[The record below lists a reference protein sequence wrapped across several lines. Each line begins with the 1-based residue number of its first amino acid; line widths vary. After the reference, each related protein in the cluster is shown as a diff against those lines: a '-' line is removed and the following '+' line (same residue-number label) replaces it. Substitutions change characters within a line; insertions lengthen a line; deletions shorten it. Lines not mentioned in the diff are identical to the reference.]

1 MTMLAAAR
9 RLSLL
14 VVALALAACASKAP
28 APVVD
33 RTSPVPPRVAVPAP
47 KPPEKPVE
55 AAMRTHTVKR
65 GETLVGI
72 ALQYG
77 LDYRELAAWNG
88 VANPN
93 LLAVGQVLQLQAPT
107 GAATTAGAPVATPLA
122 GAAQPVEARPN
133 ANTDKLKVEPRG
145 VKLPYSDKALAQLGG
160 EPDPKPAAEPA
171 PPVAPGLPSADGD
184 KVDWTW
190 PAKGKVT
197 ATFTDA
203 GKGIDI
209 TGTKGEAVLAAA
221 SGRVVYSGTGLRGY
235 GKLVILKHNETWLSA
250 YAHNE
255 KLLVSEGDVV
265 KKGQK
270 IAEMGASD
278 TDSVK
283 LHFEI
288 RKLGSPVDPLKL
300 LPPQP

>member
-1 MTMLAAAR
+1 MSMLAAAKR
-9 RLSLL
+9 ISM
-14 VVALALAACASKAP
+14 VAIVLALAACAARAP

-33 RTSPVPPRVAVPAP
+33 RTAPVPRPATAAAP
-47 KPPEKPVE
+47 KAPEKPAE
-55 AAMRTHTVKR
+55 AAVRTHVVKK

-77 LDYRELAAWNG
+77 LDYRELAGWNG
-88 VANPN
+88 VTNPN
-93 LLAVGQVLQLQAPT
+93 LLAVGQVLSLQAP
-107 GAATTAGAPVATPLA
+107 AAVPLVSGGSVATPLA
-122 GAAQPVEARPN
+122 GASPSVEVRPL
-133 ANTDKLKVEPRG
+133 ANSDKLKVEPRG

-160 EPDPKPAAEPA
+160 EPDPKPAAEAAATAVPGAPA
-171 PPVAPGLPSADGD
+171 SDGD
-184 KVDWTW
+184 KVDWAW
-190 PAKGKVT
+190 PAKGKVV

-203 GKGIDI
+203 NKGIDI
-209 TGTKGEAVLAAA
+209 AGKKGDPVLASAG
-221 SGRVVYSGTGLRGY
+221 GRVVYSGTGLRGY
-235 GKLVILKHNETWLSA
+235 GKLVILKHNESWLSA

-255 KLLVSEGDVV
+255 KLLVNEGDVV

-288 RKLGSPVDPLKL
+288 RKSGSPVDPAKF
-300 LPPQP
+300 LPPS

>member
-1 MTMLAAAR
+1 MNLRAAVD
-9 RLSLL
+9 RLIPFAMACL
-14 VVALALAACASKAP
+14 LAACAAKAP
-28 APVVD
+28 APVVE
-33 RTSPVPPRVAVPAP
+33 RTVPPPRPAAAP
-47 KPPEKPVE
+47 KPAEKPVE
-55 AAMRTHTVKR
+55 VPTRSHTVKR

-88 VANPN
+88 VTNPN
-93 LLAVGQVLQLQAPT
+93 LLAVGQVLQLQAPA
-107 GAATTAGAPVATPLA
+107 AATAAAAQLGTTPLA
-122 GAAQPVEARPN
+122 GAASPVEVRPA

-160 EPDPKPAAEPA
+160 ESDPKPAAEPA
-171 PPVAPGLPSADGD
+171 PAPVPPPAAADGD

-190 PAKGKVT
+190 PAKGKVVSQ
-197 ATFTDA
+197 FTDA
-203 GKGIDI
+203 SKGIDI
-209 TGTKGEAVLAAA
+209 AGAKGEPVLAAA
-221 SGRVVYSGTGLRGY
+221 AGRVVYSGAGLRGY
-235 GKLVILKHNETWLSA
+235 GKLVILKHNESWLSA

-255 KLLVSEGDVV
+255 KLLVGEGDLV

-288 RKLGSPVDPLKL
+288 RKLGSPVDPLKQ
-300 LPPQP
+300 LPPS

>member
-1 MTMLAAAR
+1 
-9 RLSLL
+9 
-14 VVALALAACASKAP
+14 
-28 APVVD
+28 
-33 RTSPVPPRVAVPAP
+33 
-47 KPPEKPVE
+47 
-55 AAMRTHTVKR
+55 
-65 GETLVGI
+65 
-72 ALQYG
+72 
-77 LDYRELAAWNG
+77 
-88 VANPN
+88 
-93 LLAVGQVLQLQAPT
+93 
-107 GAATTAGAPVATPLA
+107 
-122 GAAQPVEARPN
+122 
-133 ANTDKLKVEPRG
+133 
-145 VKLPYSDKALAQLGG
+145 LGG

-171 PPVAPGLPSADGD
+171 PPAAPGLPAADGD

-190 PAKGKVT
+190 PARGRVT

-209 TGTKGEAVLAAA
+209 AGAKGEAVLAAG

-255 KLLVSEGDVV
+255 KLLVNEGDVV

-288 RKLGSPVDPLKL
+288 RKQGSPVDPLKL